1 MKGECGENQQ
11 PPTEQ
16 PPAEDVCDAT
26 HLNLCTTQK
35 LCEAASL
42 YWYNESCN
50 TEPPNQEQIS
60 GTGQAET
67 PACTPIDEI
76 CDGID
81 NNCDGQ
87 IDEGD
92 VCLPEQPPAEQ

>member
-1 MKGECGENQQ
+1 LVDEGDVCEE
-11 PPTEQ
+11 TE

-87 IDEGD
+87 VDEGD